1 MEVKAKVLKNRL
13 CYSDKVLHG
22 TLAFIGLYLVQA
34 LAGKSGWAA
43 ADLFSYAS
51 FDPDHLF
58 ARLSVHHIVQMLI
71 GLAVIGVLSRFT
83 KADFGF
89 GLGDGKNGLRY
100 FLIFTA
106 VIATIALIYHI
117 LIYALCQAQVYD
129 FPLTPNNVLGTLG
142 FQLFLSGPSEEILYR
157 ALPVTVLVYVFGKS
171 IPIKGDITWE
181 VVLASFLF
189 SVAHIRWSIF
199 PFSMAF
205 NLFQLFYA
213 FAMGTV
219 NGIVYQQSRSIL
231 YPMLMHSISN
241 VLMVGSG
248 YLFFMLL

>member
-1 MEVKAKVLKNRL
+1 MGIKATMVKDGLDNL
-13 CYSDKVLHG
+13 DKLLHCS
-22 TLAFIGLYLVQA
+22 LAFMALFLVQVF
-34 LAGKSGWAA
+34 AGKFGWVV
-43 ADLFSYAS
+43 ADIFSYDS
-51 FDPDHLF
+51 LDSDHLF

-71 GLAVIGVLSRFT
+71 TLAVITVLSKFI

-89 GLGDGKNGLRY
+89 RIGDSKKGMLY

-106 VIATIALIYHI
+106 VIAVIALIYHI
-117 LIYALCQAQVYD
+117 LMYVLGQAQVYD
-129 FPLTPNNVLGTLG
+129 FQLTIKNVLGTLG
-142 FQLFLSGPSEEILYR
+142 FQLFLSGTSEEILYR
-157 ALPVTVLVYVFGKS
+157 ALPVTVLVYVFGKT
-171 IPIKGDITWE
+171 IQIKGGITLE

-189 SVAHIRWSIF
+189 TAAHIKWSLF
-199 PFSMAF
+199 PFFVDF

-241 VLMVGSG
+241 VLMVGTG
-248 YLFFMLL
+248 YLFSALL

>member
-1 MEVKAKVLKNRL
+1 MVKGRL
-13 CYSDKVLHG
+13 CNPGQLLRCS
-22 TLAFIGLYLVQA
+22 LAFIALFLVQV
-34 LAGKSGWAA
+34 LAGKSGWAV
-43 ADLFSYAS
+43 ADLFSYDS
-51 FDPDHLF
+51 FDPDRLF

-71 GLAVIGVLSRFT
+71 ALAVIAVISKLI

-89 GLGDGKNGLRY
+89 QLGDSKKGLRY

-106 VIATIALIYHI
+106 VIAVIALLYHI
-117 LIYALCQAQVYD
+117 LVYAFGQAMVYN
-129 FPLTPNNVLGTLG
+129 FPLTQRNVLGTLG
-142 FQLFLSGPSEEILYR
+142 FQLFFSGTSEEILYR

-171 IPIKGDITWE
+171 IQIKWDITME
-181 VVLASFLF
+181 VVLASLLF
-189 SVAHIRWSIF
+189 TAAHIKWSLF
-199 PFSMAF
+199 PFSADF

-241 VLMVGSG
+241 VLMVGTG
-248 YLFFMLL
+248 YLFTVLL